1 MRPYLASSAV
11 ADVETGALPTAH
23 LVTRRGVQVDAIGLS
38 KTVRGGKR
46 VLHDVSLTV
55 RPGQLVA
62 IVGGSGA
69 GKTMLLEAL
78 AGVRP
83 AERGLVLFDR
93 VHLYANLD
101 AFRTLLGYVP
111 QDDIIHAELPL
122 EQTLATPRCFACPA

>member
-1 MRPYLASSAV
+1 MRPNLASNAV
-11 ADVETGALPTAH
+11 ADVETGALPTTH
-23 LVTRRGVQVDAIGLS
+23 LVTRRGVQVEAIGLW

-46 VLHDVSLTV
+46 VLNDVSLTV

-83 AERGLVLFDR
+83 AERGSVLFDG
-93 VHLYANLD
+93 VALYGN
-101 AFRTLLGYVP
+101 
-111 QDDIIHAELPL
+111 
-122 EQTLATPRCFACPA
+122 